1 MCIIVD
7 ADRIVDFFSKP
18 NDADAAPIHKWL
30 NRKLGVLIYSTG
42 SKFADELQHKTQRLL
57 LEYVNAGYAK
67 PISASDFQEDEH
79 RLQKSS
85 AVKSNDCHVLALAKF
100 ANVRILYTGDKDLKK
115 DFKNK
120 RLISNGK
127 LYTGKQNEKEL
138 LNYWRCRGPSAV

>member
-18 NDADAAPIHKWL
+18 NNEDAAPIHKWL
-30 NRKLGVLIYSTG
+30 EKKLGVLIYSTG
-42 SKFADELQHKTQRLL
+42 SKFAGELQQKTRRAL
-57 LEYVNAGYAK
+57 LEYVKAGYAK
-67 PISASDFQEDEH
+67 PISASDFQEEQH
-79 RLQKSS
+79 RLQKNS

-100 ANVRILYTGDKDLKK
+100 AKVRILYTGDGDLKK

-120 RLISNGK
+120 CLISKGK

-138 LNYWRCRGPSAV
+138 LNKWRCPSAI